1 MSSDGSGTETTS
13 NFKQLHHVLPTKES
27 IFEGILKPFDPSG
40 AFRPSEAEG
49 ELRRFSV
56 RSAGV
61 TVFSQGVVFAVQM
74 IATIVLARLLAPA
87 DFGVVTMVT
96 TFSLLLMSFG
106 QNGYT
111 EAVIQRSEIDHFLA
125 SNLFWINLGV
135 GFVLAAG
142 FAAAGSLMARFYH
155 DPRVTHVAVGISLT
169 IFICGTS
176 VVHLALLKRALR
188 FSVTS
193 ANDILSGVIS
203 VAVTILLAWIGRG
216 YWALVAGAV
225 TRVLIQSIGAWYL
238 CRWIPSFPRRATG
251 TASVVRFALNV
262 YGRFTLNYSARN
274 TDNLLVGWRFGS
286 SSLGFYKKAYDL
298 FCLPAN
304 QLLTPVLE
312 VALSALSRLER
323 ESEQYRR
330 YFLNGLSILAFVGMG
345 VGGALTLGG
354 QDLIRF
360 LLGPGWEMSGRIFTF
375 FGPGIGIM
383 LIYNTSGL
391 IHLSSGRADRWLRW
405 VIVEFTVTFLLFLVG
420 LRWGPVGIAM
430 AWTASFWIL
439 TLPAFWYAGRPIRFS
454 VTRMAEVVWKYV
466 LASLLAGC
474 ASSAII
480 RQIPSLVTAPGAPG
494 AAVRLVT
501 ISSLFTVLYLGAVI
515 LLHGGCDPLYRFAK
529 LLPDM
534 VPWAKLSRSP
544 ALSVASGSQGLQE
557 DSLLA
562 SEEPRL
568 QTEEAS

>member
-1 MSSDGSGTETTS
+1 
-13 NFKQLHHVLPTKES
+13 
-27 IFEGILKPFDPSG
+27 LKPFDASG
-40 AFRPSEAEG
+40 KFRPSEAEG
-49 ELRRFSV
+49 ELRRLSV

-61 TVFSQGVVFAVQM
+61 TVFSQGVVFAIQM

-111 EAVIQRSEIDHFLA
+111 EAVIQRSEIDQFLA

-203 VAVTILLAWIGRG
+203 VAVTILLAWAGKG

-345 VGGALTLGG
+345 VGGGLTLAG

-360 LLGPGWEMSGRIFTF
+360 LLGPGWEVSGRIFTF

-383 LIYNTSGL
+383 LLYNTSGL

-405 VIVEFTVTFLLFLVG
+405 VVVEFTVTFLLFLVG
-420 LRWGPVGIAM
+420 LHWGPIGIAA

-439 TLPAFWYAGRPIRFS
+439 TLPAFWYAGRPIRFG
-454 VTRMAEVVWKYV
+454 VTPMVAVVWKYV

-480 RQIPSLVTAPGAPG
+480 RQIPSLITAPGAIG

-515 LLHGGCDPLYRFAK
+515 LLHGGCDPLYRFAT
-529 LLPDM
+529 LLPDI

-544 ALSVASGSQGLQE
+544 ALSEVGSPQGLQG

-562 SEEPRL
+562 SEEPGL
-568 QTEEAS
+568 QTEEAR